1 MRKDKKV
8 IQTTTIDDKSVGS
21 FKNVPVGTFYLREKT
36 PSATNL
42 VLTKD
47 LTKIVSSKIGI
58 TAYNAK
64 GQLISQDKKQADE
77 KATTETKETT
87 EIPEISFTLQ
97 NSLIKG
103 TGELTK
109 TDVSDG
115 KVLPNT
121 GIKILDQD
129 GKTVVSGRT
138 DDKGIFSFANL
149 PAGKY
154 QFVEYD
160 APKGYKINETP
171 VDFEITKDGEIVKA
185 QMKDEAV
192 DTPLVH
198 LPQTGE
204 AINQWLSIAGGI
216 ILIILAFILG
226 RVSGQHKRDRYEY
239 DDGEDDE

>member
-1 MRKDKKV
+1 M
-8 IQTTTIDDKSVGS
+8 
-21 FKNVPVGTFYLREKT
+21 
-36 PSATNL
+36 
-42 VLTKD
+42 
-47 LTKIVSSKIGI
+47 
-58 TAYNAK
+58 
-64 GQLISQDKKQADE
+64 
-77 KATTETKETT
+77 
-87 EIPEISFTLQ
+87 Q

-109 TDVSDG
+109 TNVSDG

-121 GIKILDQD
+121 GIKILNQD

-138 DDKGIFSFANL
+138 NDKGVFSFANL

-192 DTPLVH
+192 DTPLLR

-204 AINQWLSIAGGI
+204 ERNQLLSVIGV
-216 ILIILAFILG
+216 ILLLITGLIVWWMHHSRKA
-226 RVSGQHKRDRYEY
+226 S
-239 DDGEDDE
+239 DDLYNDEDDSE